1 MYIFESRSYY
11 KYIFD
16 MFYGIIR
23 MCFNEKKMFIN
34 FFLKVTLA
42 VSLVDLEKLFAR
54 SGWVSL
60 NRNKNRQEVS
70 RTKYI

>member
-1 MYIFESRSYY
+1 
-11 KYIFD
+11 

-60 NRNKNRQEVS
+60 KVPSLNRDKNRQEVS